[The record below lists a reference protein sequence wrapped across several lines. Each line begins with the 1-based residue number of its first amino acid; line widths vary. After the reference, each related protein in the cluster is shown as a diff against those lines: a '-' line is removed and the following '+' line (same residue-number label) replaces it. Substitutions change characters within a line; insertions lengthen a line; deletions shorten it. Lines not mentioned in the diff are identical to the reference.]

1 MQRLIQ
7 LLFQSHPSIHLHEGK
22 RVANLHQETNGS
34 WTVSGISGDAAYHDT
49 AEQVAQCVQT
59 NILGDGFDVVVLTDI
74 SSSFGDW
81 HRAGAGVP
89 IEFGE
94 AVRQRAGA
102 RVPLFTAMIAF
113 EEPLATSTSAA
124 AFDDDDDVL
133 WFASR
138 SNHKPGL
145 EGLSRDCWT
154 LVSTPEFAMKLIQ
167 ETPMQ
172 DPQTGAFIPQSPD
185 YLCSVPAPQLEA
197 AFRRLL
203 KAGKVGDFKD
213 TSEVPKTSFLNA
225 QRWGSAMPS
234 HRHLDESSP
243 TRQVISNVAYD
254 GGRGS
259 LGPTTKDRDG
269 RSFVVNDSLRL
280 IQAGDMVSCYTPG
293 VESAMLSALEAVDY
307 IMEEKFLG

>member
-1 MQRLIQ
+1 MQELIKNM
-7 LLFQSHPSIHLHEGK
+7 FEAHPSIHLHQGT
-22 RVANLHQETNGS
+22 RVSNLELSDGGGWEITG
-34 WTVSGISGDAAYHDT
+34 TSGDAAYHDT
-49 AEQVAQCVQT
+49 AEQVAQSAQPTV
-59 NILGDGFDVVVLTDI
+59 LGDGFDAVVLTDI
-74 SSSFGDW
+74 SSAFGQW

-89 IEFGE
+89 PDFGE
-94 AVRQRAGA
+94 AVRGRAGA

-113 EEPLATSTSAA
+113 EEPIPTFTSAA
-124 AFDDDDDVL
+124 SFDDDIL

-145 EGLSRDCWT
+145 EGLAQDCWT
-154 LVSTPEFAMKLIQ
+154 LVSTPNFAMKLIE

-172 DPQTGAFIPQSPD
+172 DPATGAFIPQSPD
-185 YLCSVPAPQLEA
+185 YLRTVPAPQLEA

-203 KAGKVGDFKD
+203 QDGRIGTFAKD
-213 TSEVPKTSFLNA
+213 SEIPPTVFLHA

-234 HRHLDESSP
+234 HRDLDESSS
-243 TRQVISNVAYD
+243 TRKILSNVAYD
-254 GGRGS
+254 GGQGS

-293 VESAMLSALEAVDY
+293 VESAILSSLEAVDY
-307 IMEEKFLG
+307 MIEEKFVE